1 MPAPHGAGTK
11 GAALR
16 HPGRSWLRGAESN
29 RDSLAYEASGLARA
43 PHPRLIGAAST
54 ESNLRHLPYRG
65 SALPTEL
72 WRRGGSG
79 GTRTRDIL
87 LAGQALYQ
95 LSYTPVN
102 GPHRWLR
109 STGLLL
115 PKQALYLTE
124 LCAECVSRCPHVLWE
139 PVMGMRVQVRA
150 NLMWGNNPS
159 SRTGNANHLVR
170 WYLALSL
177 RPLVDEYR
185 QVSGPAR

>member
-29 RDSLAYEASGLARA
+29 RESLAYEASGLSRA
-43 PHPRLIGAAST
+43 PHPRLI
-54 ESNLRHLPYRG
+54 
-65 SALPTEL
+65 
-72 WRRGGSG
+72 GGSG